1 MKRQTFHKIGKWL
14 FYLLLTLCISGEA
27 FSQNTNANKAAEIRQ
42 QMATIRQSTNWDN
55 PAEAQKANGQIKV
68 LMNQL
73 IKATSG
79 AANTKPNTNA
89 NSATNGDGSING
101 GNDDSDSD
109 AAKMSELQ
117 MEMAKHKMDVYNQ
130 IWEAGMAGKSAPV
143 LLAKQL
149 REDIVRE
156 FKEDESPLGA
166 SPEYMEE
173 KTILVIDMSLPNAP
187 LLIDQMENYKSI
199 KTLVV
204 TGGKN
209 GAIADLNNIFTK
221 AANYPLEQLY
231 IINFKWFVR
240 SIPEKISNFIHL
252 KMLALFNNQI
262 DKLPQ
267 SISSLT
273 SLKELY
279 LDMNPIQS
287 LEPVNALYQLHSLG
301 IAKTKIPESEINRF
315 KELHKNCKILEK

>member
-1 MKRQTFHKIGKWL
+1 
-14 FYLLLTLCISGEA
+14 
-27 FSQNTNANKAAEIRQ
+27 
-42 QMATIRQSTNWDN
+42 
-55 PAEAQKANGQIKV
+55 
-68 LMNQL
+68 
-73 IKATSG
+73 
-79 AANTKPNTNA
+79 
-89 NSATNGDGSING
+89 
-101 GNDDSDSD
+101 
-109 AAKMSELQ
+109 
-117 MEMAKHKMDVYNQ
+117 
-130 IWEAGMAGKSAPV
+130 
-143 LLAKQL
+143 
-149 REDIVRE
+149 
-156 FKEDESPLGA
+156 
-166 SPEYMEE
+166 MEE

>member
-42 QMATIRQSTNWDN
+42 QMSTIRQSTNWDN

-130 IWEAGMAGKSAPV
+130 IWEAGMAGKVRRYCWLNSCARILCGSLRKTNRLWAPV
-143 LLAKQL
+143 PNIWKKKQ
-149 REDIVRE
+149 
-156 FKEDESPLGA
+156 
-166 SPEYMEE
+166 Y
-173 KTILVIDMSLPNAP
+173 
-187 LLIDQMENYKSI
+187 
-199 KTLVV
+199 
-204 TGGKN
+204 
-209 GAIADLNNIFTK
+209 
-221 AANYPLEQLY
+221 
-231 IINFKWFVR
+231 W
-240 SIPEKISNFIHL
+240 
-252 KMLALFNNQI
+252 
-262 DKLPQ
+262 
-267 SISSLT
+267 
-273 SLKELY
+273 
-279 LDMNPIQS
+279 
-287 LEPVNALYQLHSLG
+287 
-301 IAKTKIPESEINRF
+301 
-315 KELHKNCKILEK
+315 